1 MLDKLRRCWLDLKI
15 WVCCQTRIVKDNRKF
30 GSMSKE
36 YGTSKIV
43 KSYEEYKNLLGDDFN
58 KEALNGMTP
67 GAGFRRRNLQV

>member
-1 MLDKLRRCWLDLKI
+1 
-15 WVCCQTRIVKDNRKF
+15 
-30 GSMSKE
+30 MSKE